1 MYTCTLYMVSC
12 TLYTAQTPHAKI
24 EGERIHVHLGEGILA
39 IIYSIRNRRSRV
51 FLYKMSYSPLQGSQ
65 IFQITGSVEL
75 LVVGQSTC

>member
-39 IIYSIRNRRSRV
+39 IIYSICNRRS
-51 FLYKMSYSPLQGSQ
+51 QGFFCTKCPIHLCKGVKFSK
-65 IFQITGSVEL
+65 
-75 LVVGQSTC
+75 